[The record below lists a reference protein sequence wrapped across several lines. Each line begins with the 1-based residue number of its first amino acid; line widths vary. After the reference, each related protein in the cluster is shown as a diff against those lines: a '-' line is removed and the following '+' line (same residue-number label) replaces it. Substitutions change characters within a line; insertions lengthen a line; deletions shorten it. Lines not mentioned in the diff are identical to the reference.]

1 MKTQGRVCAFARLRV
16 RAGFTLL
23 EVMVVLVLFSLVV
36 GGLMTTLLTGQASYA
51 VSEAYIQVQQ
61 EVRRAFDD
69 MTRELR
75 EAGGTI
81 TATAAQLEFQVS
93 LGYDRTDVA
102 GCPADAVCWGAQGS
116 DGLEQ
121 SDWSVRYR
129 LDGTQLIREVLDDT
143 ATVQGTRT
151 LANYVDAAASSF
163 AWDSGNRTMTTVV
176 AGRYQHPLATQA
188 VQTIGP
194 LTSRV
199 RLRNP

>member
-1 MKTQGRVCAFARLRV
+1 MLMDRRGRCRN
-16 RAGFTLL
+16 GFTLF
-23 EVMVVLVLFSLVV
+23 EVMLVLVLFVLLVI
-36 GGLMTTLLTGQASYA
+36 GLLTTLMTGQASYA
-51 VSEAYIQVQQ
+51 SAEAYVHVQQ

-81 TATAAQLEFQVS
+81 TASATQLDFQVS
-93 LGYDRTDVA
+93 LGYDRSDLA
-102 GCPADAVCWGAQGS
+102 ACPAGAVCWGAQGS

-121 SDWSVRYR
+121 PDWSVRYR

-143 ATVQGTRT
+143 ATVQGTRI
-151 LANYVDAAASSF
+151 LANYVDAAGSSF
-163 AWDSGNRTMTTVV
+163 AWDGGSRTMTTVL
-176 AGRYQHPLATQA
+176 AGRYEHPLATQA
-188 VQTIGP
+188 PQTIGP

>member
-1 MKTQGRVCAFARLRV
+1 
-16 RAGFTLL
+16 LL
-23 EVMVVLVLFSLVV
+23 EVMVVLLLFSLVL
-36 GGLMTTLLTGQASYA
+36 GGLLTTLLTGQASYA
-51 VSEAYIQVQQ
+51 SAEAYVQVQQ

-81 TATAAQLEFQVS
+81 TAAADQLDFQVS
-93 LGYDRTDVA
+93 LGYDRTDLA
-102 GCPADAVCWGAQGS
+102 GCPASAVCWGTQAAN
-116 DGLEQ
+116 GLEQ
-121 SDWSVRYR
+121 SGWSVRYR
-129 LDGTQLIREVLDDT
+129 LDGTQLIREVLDEA
-143 ATVQGTRT
+143 ATVQGTRV

-163 AWDSGNRTMTTVV
+163 AWNVGSRTMTAVL
-176 AGRYQHPLATQA
+176 AGRYEHPLATQA